1 MMGGRSCTCNITED
15 FVLDRVLT
23 SVTPAEVLEGDDDE
37 EEESV
42 HADAIDGLLC
52 IPFPKNRDS
61 STSASSNSRSDSDDL
76 RSIRTNRRA
85 RRFQSLWSRDN
96 LFSLQSAKQPRNN
109 GDMYHIVT
117 QVYGA
122 AQNEIR
128 VNDRIIEINEKDVR
142 RKSKQEIDILWKG
155 LAKASK
161 IKLKV
166 WRWENDGVG
175 HNVRELK
182 IVFHRVHPDC
192 LIREIS
198 ILSLRDK
205 VPKAVKNFVW
215 TSEFIP
221 YHIRIASESG
231 IYVFA
236 NIENMTLYGEPMKE
250 KAKNNQFRFL
260 VRFFSCI
267 IEEEVHGCNA
277 RVGFVV
283 QYGKD
288 FDVSS
293 VLPESTSVLLKRH
306 VPYDTK
312 KLDERFILK
321 LQIPK
326 EEDFFESLSYK
337 NMFMKYDNETKEIR
351 MQQMDGPGPSYL
363 NEMFRS
369 RGSISR
375 SGRARCVSFDIP
387 TVSERDDNLF
397 VLEQIKE

>member
-1 MMGGRSCTCNITED
+1 MGERSWRCSITND
-15 FVLDRVLT
+15 FIFDRVLT
-23 SVTPAEVLEGDDDE
+23 SVTPAEVLEEGDDDE
-37 EEESV
+37 EQEEEEHV
-42 HADAIDGLLC
+42 HADAADGL
-52 IPFPKNRDS
+52 FSKNRDS
-61 STSASSNSRSDSDDL
+61 STSTSSNSSSDSDDL
-76 RSIRTNRRA
+76 RSRRRNRRA
-85 RRFQSLWSRDN
+85 RNFQSLWSRDTM
-96 LFSLQSAKQPRNN
+96 FSLQSTKHPRNH
-109 GDMYHIVT
+109 DDVYHVVT
-117 QVYGA
+117 QVYSA

-142 RKSKQEIDILWKG
+142 RKSMQEIDIIWKG

-166 WRWENDGVG
+166 WRWETDGVG

-182 IVFHRVHPDC
+182 IVFDRVHVHPDC

-198 ILSLRDK
+198 RLSLSDK
-205 VPKAVKNFVW
+205 IPRAVKNFVW
-215 TSEFIP
+215 TSDEFIP

-231 IYVFA
+231 IYVSA
-236 NIENMTLYGEPMKE
+236 NSENMTLYGEPMKVNDG
-250 KAKNNQFRFL
+250 NNQFRFL

-267 IEEEVHGCNA
+267 IEDDVHGCNA

-337 NMFMKYDNETKEIR
+337 NMFMKYDNESKEIR
-351 MQQMDGPGPSYL
+351 MQHMDGPGPSYL
-363 NEMFRS
+363 YEMFET
-369 RGSISR
+369 RGPKST
-375 SGRARCVSFDIP
+375 AKFDVP
-387 TVSERDDNLF
+387 TVSEIADNLF

>member
-1 MMGGRSCTCNITED
+1 MMGECSWTCNITED

-23 SVTPAEVLEGDDDE
+23 SVTPAEVLEGDDDK

-42 HADAIDGLLC
+42 HADDIDGLSC

-61 STSASSNSRSDSDDL
+61 STSTSSNSSSDSDDFI
-76 RSIRTNRRA
+76 STKNRRA
-85 RRFQSLWSRDN
+85 RNFQSLWSRDTM
-96 LFSLQSAKQPRNN
+96 FSLQSAKHPRNH
-109 GDMYHIVT
+109 DDVYHVVT
-117 QVYGA
+117 QVYSA

-142 RKSKQEIDILWKG
+142 RKSMQEIDIIWKG

-166 WRWENDGVG
+166 WRWKCDGVG
-175 HNVRELK
+175 HIVRELK
-182 IVFHRVHPDC
+182 IVFHRVRPDC
-192 LIREIS
+192 PIREIS
-198 ILSLRDK
+198 RLALSDK
-205 VPKAVKNFVW
+205 IPRAVKNFVW
-215 TSEFIP
+215 TSDDFIP

-231 IYVFA
+231 IYFFA
-236 NIENMTLYGEPMKE
+236 NSENMTLYGESMKE
-250 KAKNNQFRFL
+250 KAGNNQFRFL

-267 IEEEVHGCNA
+267 IEDDVHGCNA

-337 NMFMKYDNETKEIR
+337 NMFMKYDNESKEIR

-363 NEMFRS
+363 YEMFET
-369 RGSISR
+369 RGPKST
-375 SGRARCVSFDIP
+375 AKFDIP
-387 TVSERDDNLF
+387 TVSEIAGNLF